1 MCIQKILQIIGCIA
15 FIYTKNTIDTSK
27 YSKLY
32 ADFSTYEYATNSSI
46 GNTGVLGF
54 CTGTKSIYS
63 GKQVD
68 VTGNDKQMTI
78 PSVGTISRRTISL
91 DFSGFTGLYKAFFYN
106 YGGPKGSM
114 GLRLHS
120 MWLE

>member
-1 MCIQKILQIIGCIA
+1 MCIQKILKITGCIA
-15 FIYTKNTIDTSK
+15 FIYTENTIDTSK

-32 ADFSTYEYATNSSI
+32 ADFSTYEYVKKNI

-68 VTGNDKQMTI
+68 VTGNDKQMII
-78 PSVGTISRRTISL
+78 PSVETISRRTISL
-91 DFSGFTGLYKAFFYN
+91 DFSGFTGFYKAFFYN
-106 YGGPKGSM
+106 YGAPKGSM

>member
-1 MCIQKILQIIGCIA
+1 MCIQKILQITGCIA
-15 FIYTKNTIDTSK
+15 FIYTENTIDTSK

-32 ADFSTYEYATNSSI
+32 ADFSTYEYAKKDY
-46 GNTGVLGF
+46 GNVGVLGF

-68 VTGNDKQMTI
+68 VTGNDKQMII
-78 PSVGTISRRTISL
+78 PSVETISRRTISL

-106 YGGPKGSM
+106 YGAPKGSM